1 MKISL
6 ILTAL
11 MLFFCGC
18 AAGHKEIW
26 DEEKLSAALQESTIK
41 EGIIFAED
49 LDDNGSA
56 ELYVIEE
63 NSDGTGS
70 RLHGFNGDGTGLG
83 TVSMGLAA
91 DGVWQVNHTFN
102 EEKGYLYLESRG
114 YACAG
119 DGEAPYTQHYITLK
133 RNKLNSKDVMVN
145 NLFGGVSY
153 VIDGKII
160 TDHREHR
167 KALDDYFLKDGD
179 NEQLPYSSFTE
190 DTIQDSVSA
199 VYSQWQENNS

>member
-11 MLFFCGC
+11 LLFFCGC
-18 AAGHKEIW
+18 TAEAKINW
-26 DEEKLSAALQESTIK
+26 NEEKLTAALQESAVK
-41 EGIIFAED
+41 EGIIFVED
-49 LDDNGSA
+49 LGDNGSP
-56 ELYVIEE
+56 ELYIIEE
-63 NSDGTGS
+63 NADGTGS
-70 RLHGFNGDGTGLG
+70 RLHGFDGDGTSLG
-83 TVSMGLAA
+83 TVSMDLAA
-91 DGVWQVNHTFN
+91 DGLWQVNHTFN

-133 RNKLNSKDVMVN
+133 RNKLHSKDVIVN
-145 NLFGGVSY
+145 NITGKTSY

-160 TDHREHR
+160 TDHMEHR

-190 DTIQDSVSA
+190 DTIQESVNLA
-199 VYSQWQENNS
+199 YSEWEM